1 MIALL
6 LRQGGAYEI
15 LRKRLTEQGQQ
26 LHVKATELNQHRLA
40 EFGQSQMDI
49 IGRIRIRTENN
60 CQSKRILFALVNGL
74 LFGYNVFLG
83 LKRETH
89 LEDVFSLLSL
99 N

>member
-1 MIALL
+1 M
-6 LRQGGAYEI
+6 
-15 LRKRLTEQGQQ
+15 RKRLTEQGQQ

-49 IGRIRIRTENN
+49 IGCIRIRTENN
-60 CQSKRILFALVNGL
+60 CRYKRYCSRYEWL

-89 LEDVFSLLSL
+89 LEDVFSLYRLID
-99 N
+99 NNGEFGC